1 MNRPDIHLR
10 ALCHAAIQEAKDTGT
25 TRAELADLAHRA
37 MEGDVEARQR
47 YIEAV
52 RRGACGSA
60 HNALYSVTPEF
71 ILSALA
77 AAEEP

>member
-37 MEGDVEARQR
+37 MEGDGEGLGH
-47 YIEAV
+47 
-52 RRGACGSA
+52 GAEGAATEIHVPAC
-60 HNALYSVTPEF
+60 HYHPVTP
-71 ILSALA
+71 
-77 AAEEP
+77 